1 MIKILALIVVV
12 LTVITIARIVRILE
26 LVSKL
31 SPENEVETAKKDNKF
46 NGLLLFLFLIFGM
59 IGAVYTVVSLQTKM
73 LPESASAHGA
83 SIDHLMN
90 TTYAVI
96 GVVFVI
102 THILLFWYAYKYQYK
117 KENKA
122 LFYPENHKLELIWT
136 IIPTIVLS
144 CLIVYGLKTWNNITE
159 QQSAKDAMVIQ
170 LYAKQFDWTAR
181 YSGKDNQLGKS
192 NFRLIEGANT
202 LGMDSTDANGTD
214 DIITKEIH
222 LPVNV
227 PILFKFNSR
236 DVIHSAYLPHF
247 RVQMNLVPG
256 MTTRFGFTPT
266 KTTEEM
272 RKITHNPKFDYILL
286 CNKICGVAHYNMKMN
301 VVVESKEQYDAWIS
315 KQVPYYSHEAPAAKD
330 SSASK
335 PVAMA
340 AEKK

>member
-12 LTVITIARIVRILE
+12 LTVITIARIIRILE

-46 NGLLLFLFLIFGM
+46 NALMMMLFLIFGM
-59 IGAVYTVVSLQTKM
+59 IGAVYTITSLHSKM
-73 LPESASAHGA
+73 LPESASEHGV
-83 SIDHLMN
+83 SIDNLMN
-90 TTYAVI
+90 TTYAII

-122 LFYPENHKLELIWT
+122 LFYPENHRLELIWT
-136 IIPTIVLS
+136 VIPTIVLT
-144 CLIVYGLKTWNNITE
+144 CLIVYGLSTWNKITAE
-159 QQSAKDAMVIQ
+159 ASKESMVIQ

-181 YSGKDNQLGKS
+181 YSGKDNLLGKS
-192 NFRLIEGANT
+192 NFRLIQGANT
-202 LGMDSTDANGTD
+202 LGMDTTDENGKD
-214 DIITKEIH
+214 DIITRELH

-272 RKITHNPKFDYILL
+272 RKITKNPKFEYLIL
-286 CNKICGVAHYNMKMN
+286 CNKICGVAHYNMQMK
-301 VVVESKEQYDAWIS
+301 VVVESKAQYDEWIG
-315 KQVPYYSHEAPAAKD
+315 KQNPFLTPESAASMD
-330 SSASK
+330 SSTAK

-340 AEKK
+340 IQKK

>member
-31 SPENEVETAKKDNKF
+31 SPENEVETAKKDNRF
-46 NGLLLFLFLIFGM
+46 NAILMMLFLIFGM
-59 IGAVYTVVSLQTKM
+59 IGAVYTITSLQSKM
-73 LPESASAHGA
+73 LPVSASAHGA

-122 LFYPENHKLELIWT
+122 LFYPENHRLELIWT
-136 IIPTIVLS
+136 VIPTIVLS
-144 CLIVYGLKTWNNITE
+144 CLIVYGLKTWNKITE
-159 QQSAKDAMVIQ
+159 VASKDSMVIQ

-181 YSGKDNQLGKS
+181 YSGKDNVLGKS

-202 LGMDSTDANGTD
+202 LGMDSTDMNGQD

-256 MTTRFGFTPT
+256 MTTRFAFTPT

-272 RKITHNPKFDYILL
+272 KKITGNPKFEFILL

-301 VVVESKEQYDAWIS
+301 VVVESKENYDKWLN
-315 KQVPYYSHEAPAAKD
+315 KQVPYYAPEVTTSKD
-330 SSASK
+330 SSATK
-335 PVAMA
+335 TVAMA
-340 AEKK
+340 SDKK